1 MSHCNNYYSL
11 IDTPTI
17 EYYYLANAAPQQ
29 VEADM
34 PKETNMNDRPSSFV
48 SLLSGWVQQGME
60 SFFATQRIL
69 VDLAMRQNTSTMK
82 TIRQG
87 ITDAKAKESPMNI
100 LTEIA
105 VEGSANYIEA
115 QRILLDMAQQENELV
130 LNGVKDRV
138 GDYKT
143 AVAMTNVM
151 RRIIET
157 FIEMQQNFLVL
168 ASKKTQGYLQ
178 NSEGKD
184 DEANGLVSLAGEAMD
199 EFVKAQRKFIDLVAE
214 ETSGEA
220 KDSHPGKKADRK
232 AIAELGREAADCFI
246 DAQKKLL
253 DLAGQQVNVS
263 LQSASRAAD
272 IKMPFR
278 VLPMADIAGDSLKS
292 FVDAEK
298 ALFNSMSKPRPH
310 VTAEAKARR
319 KPARPAHKATK
330 KAARGKARSARAG
343 AVEV

>member
-1 MSHCNNYYSL
+1 M
-11 IDTPTI
+11 
-17 EYYYLANAAPQQ
+17 A
-29 VEADM
+29 
-34 PKETNMNDRPSSFV
+34 KETNMNERPSSFV

-130 LNGVKDRV
+130 MNGVKERV
-138 GDYKT
+138 GDYAT

-151 RRIIET
+151 RRSIET
-157 FIEMQQNFLVL
+157 FIEMQQNFLTL
-168 ASKKTQGYLQ
+168 ASKRTQSLLKD
-178 NSEGKD
+178 GKEK
-184 DEANGLVSLAGEAMD
+184 DEENGMVGIASEAMD
-199 EFVKAQRKFIDLVAE
+199 EFVKAQRKFIDLIAE
-214 ETSGEA
+214 ETDGNGKE
-220 KDSHPGKKADRK
+220 SHGKKVDK
-232 AIAELGREAADCFI
+232 TAIAELGREAADCFI
-246 DAQKKLL
+246 EAQKKLL
-253 DLAGQQVNVS
+253 DLAGQQVNVT
-263 LQSASRAAD
+263 LQAAGRAAD
-272 IKMPFR
+272 LKAPIR
-278 VLPMADIAGDSLKS
+278 ILPMADIAGESLKS

-298 ALFNSMSKPRPH
+298 ALLSSMSKPRAHAHAAAEVKTKRHPGRP
-310 VTAEAKARR
+310 VRKAKTARAKARPR
-319 KPARPAHKATK
+319 
-330 KAARGKARSARAG
+330 AAA